1 VTSYT
6 IVTCEANAAIARL
19 HDRMPVVLRTADY
32 ARWLDAAA
40 DGQPLLAPCEPEAL
54 ELQQC

>member
-1 VTSYT
+1 
-6 IVTCEANAAIARL
+6 
-19 HDRMPVVLRTADY
+19 MPVVLRTADY

-40 DGQPLLAPCEPEAL
+40 DGKPLLAPCEPEAL